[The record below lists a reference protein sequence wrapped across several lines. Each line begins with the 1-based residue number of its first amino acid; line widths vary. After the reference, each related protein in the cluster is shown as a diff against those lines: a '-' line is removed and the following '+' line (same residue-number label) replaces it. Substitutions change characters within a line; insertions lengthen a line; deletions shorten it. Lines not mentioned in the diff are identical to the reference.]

1 MVPAAMAPL
10 LHVQTDFSH
19 SFFVWV
25 RKSGAKS
32 NTERMWPTDSGKK
45 ISRKIRVPFH
55 ALERM
60 DCFIDITVIARVG
73 CICR

>member
-45 ISRKIRVPFH
+45 Y
-55 ALERM
+55 LEKSKRM
-60 DCFIDITVIARVG
+60 DCFVDITVIARVG
-73 CICR
+73 VYLSLSYVIP